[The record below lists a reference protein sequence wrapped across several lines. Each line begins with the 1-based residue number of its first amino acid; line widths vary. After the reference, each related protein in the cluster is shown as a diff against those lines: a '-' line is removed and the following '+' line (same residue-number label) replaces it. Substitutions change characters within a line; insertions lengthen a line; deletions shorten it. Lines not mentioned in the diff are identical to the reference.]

1 VIGVHPS
8 PRQAIEPPLPLH
20 VEVIAW
26 FSPAIPPSTERTVI
40 VRVAGQ
46 PGTWLAFHDREHGWL
61 SATDGTQIDEPI
73 EAWADRP
80 TGEAPV
86 QPQHGAASAAV
97 VAKLAKSTLQG
108 YGLRLT
114 PTGQALP
121 PGLYELQ
128 LVPTSTTRSP
138 T

>member
-1 VIGVHPS
+1 MIGVHPS
-8 PRQAIEPPLPLH
+8 PRHAIEPPVPLH

-26 FSPAIPPSTERTVI
+26 FSPAIPPSNARTVL

-46 PGTWLAFHDREHGWL
+46 PGAGLAFHDVEHGWL
-61 SATDGTQIDEPI
+61 SAADGTLIDGTV
-73 EAWADRP
+73 EAWANRP
-80 TGEAPV
+80 TGEPPV
-86 QPQHGAASAAV
+86 QPQPQAAAAAV

-121 PGLYELQ
+121 PGRYELQ
-128 LVPTSTTRSP
+128 LVPSTNTRGQS
-138 T
+138 